1 MLRCRKAGKLGCW
14 EGGKP
19 SSLQAFWHS
28 GILAAKIFFISFFL
42 FHFSFFTPLFAF
54 ERTNVPLKNWGGFAV
69 NRSWVY
75 DALEKIVLAGMADQV
90 LLNTK
95 PLSRVEAAR
104 IVAQAVRKI
113 QWDQVGNYNHRG
125 YLQDILYQL
134 VEEFGSELSEMGVK
148 TPLNREPAPEFFHFK
163 PIIHAQFGIDFASN
177 SQRTVNRF
185 GRSLAKGVNP
195 SSTLDGSLQIGDF
208 LSFYYQ
214 PVFYRDEDS
223 NNGHLLNGYGKLT
236 LWNTELLVGRE
247 SIWWG
252 PGYRGSM
259 SFSSNAFPLDQ
270 VRLSS
275 AEPFRLPWFLKYLG
289 PMKIAAFIAQLDK
302 GRDVSRAKVTGWRF
316 DLAPL
321 SFLELG
327 LSRVFQFDGEG
338 RGSLNPLEYFEVLI
352 GSGSDDPDSPKNVNN
367 VMAVDF
373 TLRFPDVDRYLL
385 ITRDLTFY
393 GEVGWDDTK
402 SGILDPDKPGGI
414 VGFLFSG
421 FLGDPKLDFRFE
433 YAQTSDIQF
442 THFPIYTSGFT
453 NRGSVLSHFI
463 GTEGWEIFT
472 RTSRWINKDLLLAFQ
487 ISLAEIGP
495 TDNSLLGSPRE
506 ERNSIG
512 IDLSYRFS
520 DRSSIFLG
528 YDFARVK
535 NRDFQAGRSG
545 TDNFFRV
552 EFTRSFGK

>member
-1 MLRCRKAGKLGCW
+1 MTIDDLRFTAA
-14 EGGKP
+14 P
-19 SSLQAFWHS
+19 AAAFD
-28 GILAAKIFFISFFL
+28 
-42 FHFSFFTPLFAF
+42 
-54 ERTNVPLKNWGGFAV
+54 RTNVPLKNWGGFAV

-75 DALEKIVLAGMADQV
+75 DALEKVVLAGLADQV

-95 PLSRVEAAR
+95 PLTRVEAAR

-113 QWDQVGNYNHRG
+113 KWDQSGNYNHRG
-125 YLQDILYQL
+125 YLENLLYQL
-134 VEEFGSELSEMGVK
+134 VEEFGSELSEMGVR
-148 TPLNREPAPEFFHFK
+148 TPLNREAVPGFFQFK
-163 PIIHAQFGIDFASN
+163 PIKNAQFGIDFATS

-185 GRSLAKGVNP
+185 GRALIKGANP
-195 SSTLDGSLQIGDF
+195 SSTLEGSLQIGDF

-214 PVFYRDEDS
+214 PAFYRDKDS

-236 LWNTELLVGRE
+236 LWNTEILVGRE

-252 PGYRGSM
+252 PGFRGSM

-275 AEPFRLPWFLKYLG
+275 AEPFRLPWILKYLG
-289 PMKIAAFIAQLDK
+289 PIKIAGFIGQLDK
-302 GRDVSRAKVTGWRF
+302 GRDVSRAKVTGWRI

-327 LSRVFQFDGEG
+327 FSRVFQFDGEG
-338 RGSLNPLEYFEVLI
+338 RGSLNPGEYLEVLF
-352 GSGSDDPDSPKNVNN
+352 GQGSDDPDSPKNVNN
-367 VMAVDF
+367 VMALDF
-373 TLRFPDVDRYLL
+373 TLRIPDVDRY
-385 ITRDLTFY
+385 IWVARDLSLY
-393 GEVGWDDTK
+393 GELGWDDT
-402 SGILDPDKPGGI
+402 SDPGFQFLFLPTGSIIPRKPGGI
-414 VGFLFSG
+414 IGILLTG
-421 FLGDPKLDFRFE
+421 LLGDPKLDFRLE
-433 YAQTSDIQF
+433 YAKTSDIQF
-442 THFPIYTSGFT
+442 THNIYTSGFT

-487 ISLAEIGP
+487 ISHAEIGP

-506 ERNSIG
+506 ERNSFG
-512 IDLSYRFS
+512 FDVSYRIS
-520 DRSSIFLG
+520 DRSSVFLG
-528 YDFARVK
+528 YDISLVD
-535 NRDFQAGRSG
+535 NRDFVAGRSG